1 MFFGCVFLV
10 TLKKKTLYC
19 WPQTTYVSSLMEL
32 LSWFAVESK
41 VFQLSV
47 VEGASSLCL
56 VERSQGV
63 ARAV

>member
-10 TLKKKTLYC
+10 TLKKKKKKHC
-19 WPQTTYVSSLMEL
+19 IVGPKHGL
-32 LSWFAVESK
+32 LSSFAVESK

-47 VEGASSLCL
+47 AKGASSLCL